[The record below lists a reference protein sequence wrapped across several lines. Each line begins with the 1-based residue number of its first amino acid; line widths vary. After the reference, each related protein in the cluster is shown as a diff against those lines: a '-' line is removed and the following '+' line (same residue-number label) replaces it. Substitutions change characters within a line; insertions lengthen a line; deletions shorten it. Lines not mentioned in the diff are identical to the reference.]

1 MKKCLNI
8 LSILITIIILNS
20 CNNKKE
26 IKSEKSSKIIK
37 SLPLKN
43 NFDEEKIKKEG
54 FQVFKNEN
62 FIIKCKGKILFDK
75 ARFENDQQSGQPNY
89 SKPYHVFKNGVDY
102 NINISDMSILLDG
115 KSSNE
120 IAKFNDEDL
129 VYYQTKFDEMGV
141 KNKQKKFKDFNAV
154 FYEISQNGKLT
165 KAVYFHN
172 HKKSYMLQVSSEK
185 NSQKLFDE
193 FINTFELIEK

>member
-8 LSILITIIILNS
+8 ISILITIIILNS

-43 NFDEEKIKKEG
+43 NFDEEKLKKEG

-75 ARFENDQQSGQPNY
+75 ARFENDQKSGQPNY
-89 SKPYHVFKNGVDY
+89 SKPYHVFKSGVDY

-115 KSSNE
+115 KSANE
-120 IAKFNDEDL
+120 IAKYNDEDL
-129 VYYQTKFDEMGV
+129 EYYQIKFDEMGV

-165 KAVYFHN
+165 KAVYFHK
-172 HKKSYMLQVSSEK
+172 HMKSYMLQVSSSK
-185 NSQKLFDE
+185 NTQTLFDE
-193 FINTFELIEK
+193 FINSFEFINK